1 MNIFNA
7 NQLTTLL
14 DKSINIQQFTA
25 ICVKNVLIHKC
36 ESFLNKENHKYLFDP
51 SLNDED
57 LLNKLMNILTF
68 TNQDLTIINNTVNEY
83 IRTKRINI
91 DESINISNEDVIKQ
105 FLLTYLLKS
114 PYWKLVKKIIND
126 IKNKTLPSTLKEL
139 INIPVGQYV
148 PISANIIKKEL
159 HSMYVTPIIYIN
171 DNIIWGNKDSTI
183 NATQANREYHSDLLL
198 KYLNDMSLH
207 KNDIIEL
214 TAEEWKNQDIFS
226 IPLICT
232 YVRLVTDDNVFII
245 LYNEDNVNISQKFYQ
260 LYHKPIFVITD
271 NASNL
276 KRLAKTNQ
284 KYIVRII

>member
-1 MNIFNA
+1 MNIFNL
-7 NQLTTLL
+7 NQLITLL
-14 DKSINIQQFTA
+14 DKSINIQQFIV

-36 ESFLNKENHKYLFDP
+36 ESFINKENHKYLFNS
-51 SLNDED
+51 SLNDKD
-57 LLNKLMNILTF
+57 ILNELMNTLTF

-105 FLLTYLLKS
+105 FLLAYLLKS

-171 DNIIWGNKDSTI
+171 GNIIWGNKNSTI

-207 KNDIIEL
+207 ENDIIEL
-214 TAEEWKNQDIFS
+214 TAEEWKRQDVFS

-232 YVRLVTDDNVFII
+232 YVRLVTDDNIFVI
-245 LYNEDNVNISQKFYQ
+245 LYDEGNTDISQKFYQ
-260 LYHKPIFVITD
+260 LYHKPVFVITD
-271 NASNL
+271 NATNL

-284 KYIVRII
+284 KYIIKIF

>member
-1 MNIFNA
+1 MNIFNL
-7 NQLTTLL
+7 NQLITLL
-14 DKSINIQQFTA
+14 DKQINIQQFIA

-36 ESFLNKENHKYLFDP
+36 ESSLNKEVHKYLFDS
-51 SLNDED
+51 SLNDKD
-57 LLNKLMNILTF
+57 ILNELINILTF

-105 FLLTYLLKS
+105 FLLKYLLKS
-114 PYWKLVKKIIND
+114 PYWKLIKKTIND

-139 INIPVGQYV
+139 INTPVGQYV
-148 PISANIIKKEL
+148 PISVNIINKEL

-171 DNIIWGNKDSTI
+171 GNIIWGNKDSTI
-183 NATQANREYHSDLLL
+183 NAARANREYHSDLLL

-207 KNDIIEL
+207 KNDIVKL
-214 TAEEWKNQDIFS
+214 TAKEWKNQDVFS
-226 IPLICT
+226 IPLICI
-232 YVRLVTDDNVFII
+232 YVRLVTDDNIFVI
-245 LYNEDNVNISQKFYQ
+245 LYDEDTSNISQKFYQ

-276 KRLAKTNQ
+276 KRLAKINQ

>member
-1 MNIFNA
+1 MNIFNL
-7 NQLTTLL
+7 NQLIILL
-14 DKSINIQQFTA
+14 DKEINIQQFIA
-25 ICVKNVLIHKC
+25 ICIKNVLIHKC
-36 ESFLNKENHKYLFDP
+36 ESSLNKEAHKYLFDL
-51 SLNDED
+51 SNEDILNE
-57 LLNKLMNILTF
+57 LMNILTF

-91 DESINISNEDVIKQ
+91 DESINISDEDVIKQ

-139 INIPVGQYV
+139 INIPIGQYV

-171 DNIIWGNKDSTI
+171 GNIIWGSKDSTI
-183 NATQANREYHSDLLL
+183 NATQANREYHLDLLL

-207 KNDIIEL
+207 QNDIIEL
-214 TAEEWKNQDIFS
+214 TAEEWKRQDVFS

-232 YVRLVTDDNVFII
+232 YVRLVTDDNIFVI
-245 LYNEDNVNISQKFYQ
+245 LYDEGNTDISQKFYQ
-260 LYHKPIFVITD
+260 LYHKPVFVITD